1 MPRSTR
7 SAASLRGVQL
17 SIVVPLFNES
27 ATIAELH
34 RRLDAV
40 LLLLGTH
47 AEIVYVDDG
56 SSDGTRE
63 ALEALAAR
71 DERVVLV
78 SLARN
83 YGQTAALAAGFDA
96 AEGAVIVAMDG
107 DLQHAPEEIPKLLAK
122 LEEGYDVVSGWREQ
136 RVDNLWTRRVPSKIA
151 NWMMARISGVS
162 LHARISETHPHGH
175 PAPR

>member
-1 MPRSTR
+1 MSRKPQ
-7 SAASLRGVQL
+7 SAAPARGLDL

-34 RRLDAV
+34 RRLNAV
-40 LLLLGTH
+40 LLLLGTE

-63 ALEALAAR
+63 ALEALSDR

-96 AEGAVIVAMDG
+96 AEGAAIVAMDG
-107 DLQHAPEEIPKLLAK
+107 
-122 LEEGYDVVSGWREQ
+122 
-136 RVDNLWTRRVPSKIA
+136 
-151 NWMMARISGVS
+151 
-162 LHARISETHPHGH
+162 
-175 PAPR
+175 

>member
-1 MPRSTR
+1 MRRNPQ
-7 SAASLRGVQL
+7 SAASLRGKQL
-17 SIVVPLFNES
+17 SIVVPLFNEA

-34 RRLDAV
+34 RRLNAV
-40 LLLLGTH
+40 LLLLGTS

-63 ALEALAAR
+63 ALDALSVR

-78 SLARN
+78 SLAKN

-96 AEGAVIVAMDG
+96 AAGAVIVAMDG

-122 LEEGYDVVSGWREQ
+122 LDEGYDVVSGWREQ
-136 RVDNLWTRRVPSKIA
+136 RVDNLWTRRMPSKIA
-151 NWMMARISGVS
+151 NWLMAKLSGV
-162 LHARISETHPHGH
+162 AV
-175 PAPR
+175 